1 MAEKGAAKNSLPMA
15 AVLAL
20 KAPQPRDRP
29 APPPPT
35 PQRWEDAVAV
45 VTVRGDLDRD
55 ALDAI
60 DYAIGRATSEAGRIV
75 LDLIDVS
82 HVDYAGVGVLVER
95 RRELV
100 GRGGELL
107 VAVKNP
113 YVANILKAAGGADLT
128 LCRSVEEAS
137 GAVVVVANPAGRRR
151 PTSR

>member
-1 MAEKGAAKNSLPMA
+1 MAEKGSAKSNVTLA

-20 KAPQPRDRP
+20 KPPPRDR
-29 APPPPT
+29 AMLR

-60 DYAIGRATSEAGRIV
+60 DYAIGRATVDAGRVV

-95 RRELV
+95 RRTLV

-107 VAVKNP
+107 VAVRNP
-113 YVANILKAAGGADLT
+113 YIANILKAAGGADLV

-137 GAVVVVANPAGRRR
+137 GAVVVMANSSRRR
-151 PTSR
+151 PTTR